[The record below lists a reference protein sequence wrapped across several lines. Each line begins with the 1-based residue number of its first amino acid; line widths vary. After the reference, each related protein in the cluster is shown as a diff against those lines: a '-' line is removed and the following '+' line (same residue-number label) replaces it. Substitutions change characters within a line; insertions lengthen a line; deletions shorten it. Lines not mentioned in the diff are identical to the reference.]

1 MVATTMPIA
10 WAVIGLVSSTVSL
23 RPNQTTFVITNV
35 VPPTTA
41 KRTSSRC
48 LMTNARRGAGKSL
61 NTNRTTLDTPAV
73 YGQPP
78 ERVHPVTLSA
88 RLTPFGLAVA
98 ALSKPGGPGPPTPE
112 SARPRRCF
120 AGKGEASATQGPS
133 PARNARQKYCQQNG
147 QRGSSSGR
155 HSPPGSL
162 RPGGGVLDGGLVV
175 DGGGVVVVVVSTGGG
190 AVVVSGGL
198 GVVVR

>member
-98 ALSKPGGPGPPTPE
+98 ALSKPGGPGPPAQE

-120 AGKGEASATQGPS
+120 ARLLDFARRHPTRPPTQAGRGGLN
-133 PARNARQKYCQQNG
+133 PARARH
-147 QRGSSSGR
+147 R
-155 HSPPGSL
+155 L
-162 RPGGGVLDGGLVV
+162 PGGRAATPKAAPKTL
-175 DGGGVVVVVVSTGGG
+175 
-190 AVVVSGGL
+190 
-198 GVVVR
+198 